1 MAALDVSVEA
11 VSPTRVEPSPE
22 AGESPEAFAVRLS
35 LAKAREVAERAP
47 DAIVVG
53 ADTSVV
59 IDDEIMGKPSGPAEA
74 ILMLNL
80 LRSRTHRVITG
91 VAAFDSASGR
101 HLSTSA
107 STDVIMRPYTDAEV
121 AAYVASGGPFDKAG
135 GYAVQDPSFD
145 PAEEVRG
152 CYLNVVGLPLC
163 EVVSML
169 AQLVSPAALRPD
181 WRVPDGC
188 LECPLGQQREAVRR

>member
-11 VSPTRVEPSPE
+11 VSPTRDEPSPE
-22 AGESPEAFAVRLS
+22 AGQSPEEYVVRLS
-35 LAKAREVAERAP
+35 LAKAQEVAERAP
-47 DAIVVG
+47 GAIVVG
-53 ADTSVV
+53 ADTSVI
-59 IDDEIMGKPSGPAEA
+59 IDGEIMGKPSGPTEA
-74 ILMLNL
+74 TLMLSRL
-80 LRSRTHRVITG
+80 HARTHRVITG
-91 VAAFDSASGR
+91 VTALDSDSGTR
-101 HLSTSA
+101 LSTSA
-107 STDVIMRPYTDAEV
+107 STDVTMRPYGDAEV

-163 EVVSML
+163 DVISML
-169 AQLVSPAALRPD
+169 ARLGSPAALMPD

-188 LECPLGQQREAVRR
+188 LECPLGQRGEVVHR